1 MWEVSERERALH
13 HGVNAC
19 AQVECL
25 FLKSLCRESTP
36 KVGSMVGLP
45 TVGRVHR
52 RWGVWLAYLLQREY
66 TGGGEYGWLTYCRES
81 TPNVGSMV
89 GLPTVGRV
97 H

>member
-1 MWEVSERERALH
+1 
-13 HGVNAC
+13 
-19 AQVECL
+19 
-25 FLKSLCRESTP
+25 
-36 KVGSMVGLP
+36 MVGVP

-66 TGGGEYGWLTYCRES
+66 TEGRKYGWLTYCRES